1 MTGARPE
8 RYPVLVL
15 PEAFAHFKDYW
26 RKVSRGRGFTVEAV
40 AREPRD
46 QAIPRIEATVQAQR
60 GFVLDFK
67 MFSDLSLAL
76 VVELDGPG
84 VAALVDG
91 LRALGWPA
99 DVVPDREALAAL
111 PAGATLEGTVQ
122 VTFPEGKGEHT
133 IPTPAVPG

>member
-1 MTGARPE
+1 M
-8 RYPVLVL
+8 L
-15 PEAFAHFKDYW
+15 PEEFARFKDYW

-46 QAIPRIEATVQAQR
+46 AAIPRVEAAVQAQR

-67 MFSDLSLAL
+67 LFSDLSLAMI
-76 VVELDGPG
+76 VELDGPG
-84 VAALVDG
+84 VAALVDA

-99 DVVPDREALAAL
+99 DVSPPRDELAAL
-111 PAGATLEGTVQ
+111 PAGATVEGTVQ
-122 VTFPEGKGEHT
+122 VTFPEGKGEHV